1 MCSKNYQLCCEYFP
15 LLTVTFV
22 ELKLNMNYWIGQKV
36 CSGLSIASY
45 VTGEGNGTP
54 LQYSC
59 LANPTDGGAW

>member
-22 ELKLNMNYWIGQKV
+22 EQKLNMNYWIGQKV

-45 VTGEGNGTP
+45 GKIQMNF
-54 LQYSC
+54 S
-59 LANPTDGGAW
+59 ANPIL